1 MMTEK
6 NKMDCDN
13 LLKTHEMTQKVLDPN
28 TADAAMLATVV
39 QMARRG
45 EDDMVAYLLHS
56 LKPWALNVEEKKSE
70 PEEPDIGD
78 LLKAIFG

>member
-13 LLKTHEMTQKVLDPN
+13 LLKTHEMTQVIIDPE
-28 TADAAMLATVV
+28 TADSAMLATVV
-39 QMARRG
+39 QMVRNG
-45 EDDMVAYLLHS
+45 EDDMALYMLHN
-56 LKPWALNVEEKKSE
+56 LKPFALKVEEKKTE